1 MKASR
6 PKLLP
11 IASGAPPD
19 ARGVTPLIRAASA
32 APVIASRR
40 GVEILDLPC
49 RKILNRCGNEA
60 MPFDWS
66 INPYRG
72 CEFACR
78 YCYARYTHE
87 YMGLEDPRL
96 FETRLFA
103 KTNAAEAFEAEL
115 PEGKILHGAVAIG
128 TVTDPY
134 QPAERNLRITRR
146 LLESI
151 AERRGLDVS
160 ITTKSDLVLRDVDL
174 LREIAKANRIGV
186 NVTITTFNRRLARL
200 LEPRAP
206 RPAKRIQT
214 VKALAGA
221 GIRTSVFIMPV
232 LPGITDKAASLEAIV
247 AAAARAGATG
257 VAHQAL
263 FLRTSAKKTLLPFLA
278 EQFPRQA
285 PLYRKSYSGNVYY
298 DVEYRK
304 SLKDLMEALKRKYGL
319 AGRGEAGAPAR
330 EPAADRLADRP
341 SRRSPSAAARGAWQ
355 LALGF

>member
-6 PKLLP
+6 AKLLP
-11 IASGAPPD
+11 IASSPAPDSP
-19 ARGVTPLIRAASA
+19 GSTPLIRAASS
-32 APVIASRR
+32 APLIARRR

-49 RKILNRCGNEA
+49 RKILNRCDNDE

-103 KTNAAEAFEAEL
+103 KTNAAEALEAEL
-115 PEGKILHGAVAIG
+115 PEGKTLRGGIAIG

-146 LLESI
+146 LLESL
-151 AERRGLDVS
+151 AKRRGLDVS
-160 ITTKSDLVLRDVDL
+160 ITTKSDLVLRDLDL
-174 LREIAKANRIGV
+174 LRKIGRANEV
-186 NVTITTFNRRLARL
+186 AVHVTITTFNRRLARL

-214 VKALAGA
+214 VRALASA
-221 GIRTSVFIMPV
+221 GIRTRVFIMPV

-247 AAAARAGATG
+247 AAAARAGADG
-257 VAHQAL
+257 VAHQVL

-319 AGRGEAGAPAR
+319 TGRGEAGAPAR
-330 EPAADRLADRP
+330 ERARSHPSEPLSPPPAGA
-341 SRRSPSAAARGAWQ
+341 SRGAWQ